1 MSSKNRYSFIA
12 VFNYAEDGISIS
24 FPDLPDCLPCASTE
38 DEAFKTAQEAL
49 GLHLWG
55 MEQDG
60 EGIPAPRPLK
70 NIEVR
75 NNEVAVM
82 VEVFMPPVRERV
94 NNRFVKKTLSLPA
107 WLAAQAEK
115 DNVNYS
121 KLLQS
126 ALINYLGVDSP
137 NSQNYKQG

>member
-1 MSSKNRYSFIA
+1 MSRKNRYSFIA
-12 VFNYAEDGISIS
+12 VFNYADDGISIS
-24 FPDLPDCLPCASTE
+24 FPDLPGCLPCADTE
-38 DEAFKTAQEAL
+38 DEAFKNAQEAL
-49 GLHLWG
+49 GLHLLG

-60 EGIPAPRPLK
+60 DNIPSPTPLK
-70 NIEVR
+70 NIHLGA
-75 NNEVAVM
+75 NEAAAM
-82 VEVFMPPVRERV
+82 IEVFMPPIRERV

-126 ALINYLGVDSP
+126 ALIDYLDVQSP
-137 NSQNYKQG
+137 SQQDFK

>member
-1 MSSKNRYSFIA
+1 MSRKNRYSFIS
-12 VFNYAEDGISIS
+12 VFNYADDGISIS
-24 FPDLPDCLPCASTE
+24 FPDLPGCLPCASTE
-38 DEAFKTAQEAL
+38 DEAFKNAQEAL

-60 EGIPAPRPLK
+60 DNIPSPTPLK
-70 NIEVR
+70 SIKLDT
-75 NNEVAVM
+75 NEVAVM

-94 NNRFVKKTLSLPA
+94 NNRFVKKTLSLPN
-107 WLAAQAEK
+107 WLAAQADK

-126 ALINYLGVDSP
+126 ALIDYLDVKSP
-137 NSQNYKQG
+137 NQQNFKQ